1 MTALVRELSVA
12 AGLQLRLWWRAP
24 KHILVSVALS
34 IAFLVLANRV
44 LVVRLGR
51 HVSVGVHTRSQNVA
65 LNAER
70 QFNAFDVTTVR
81 YDTLEQG
88 RDDLARGAIIGLM
101 SVPEDDPR
109 AIRVIF
115 SGRNPLVDRELASVL
130 LNVASSVSTNSTRR
144 AHIIMENN
152 RYTPDVMTTHMTAGL
167 IPFLLLALASVN
179 FGLFWLCDY
188 EKGTLYTLLALPVR
202 RGALIAGRLAGSV
215 VVILGTFVLT
225 VWVCRMIVPWEIG
238 AQPVLWWL
246 AVGLQA
252 ITMCG
257 MFFALATVCRQ
268 YAVYS
273 DAGLILAFVLMFVS
287 GALTPVAAMPPW
299 ARVLGACTPT
309 YYAVRLMRA
318 VMTGTETPLPR
329 DALALVLWAAATFVS
344 GYWRLLHAVID
355 RRR

>member
-1 MTALVRELSVA
+1 MTTLMRELGVA
-12 AGLQLRLWWRAP
+12 AGLQLRLWWRTP
-24 KHILVSVALS
+24 KHIVVSVALS

-44 LVVRLGR
+44 MVVRLGR
-51 HVSVGVHTRSQNVA
+51 HVCVGVHTRSQHVA
-65 LNAER
+65 LSAER
-70 QFNAFDVTTVR
+70 QFNAFGVTTVR

-88 RDDLARGAIIGLM
+88 REDVARGAIIGLM

-109 AIRVIF
+109 AIRLIF

-130 LNVASSVSTNSTRR
+130 LNVASTVSTTSTRR
-144 AHIIMENN
+144 AHIVMENN
-152 RYTPDVMTTHMTAGL
+152 HYTPDVMTTHMTAGL

-202 RGALIAGRLAGSV
+202 RGALIAGRLAGGMM
-215 VVILGTFVLT
+215 VICGTFVLT
-225 VWVCRMIVPWEIG
+225 VVVCRTIVPWGFG
-238 AQPVLWWL
+238 AHAVLWWL
-246 AVGLQA
+246 AVVLQ
-252 ITMCG
+252 IVTMCG
-257 MFFALATVCRQ
+257 VFFALATVCRQ

-287 GALTPVAAMPPW
+287 GALTPVAAMPLW

-318 VMTGTETPLPR
+318 VMTGTETVLPR
-329 DALALVLWAAATFVS
+329 DAVALALWAAATFVF